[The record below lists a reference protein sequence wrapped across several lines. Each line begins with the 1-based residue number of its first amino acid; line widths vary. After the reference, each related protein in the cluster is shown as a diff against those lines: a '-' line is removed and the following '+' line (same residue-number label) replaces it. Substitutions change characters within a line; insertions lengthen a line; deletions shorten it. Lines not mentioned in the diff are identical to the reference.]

1 MSTFQQT
8 FQVTGMTC
16 GHCVAAVKEEVGAIA
31 DVTDVT
37 RRPGHRPRHGRQRPR
52 GHPRRDGRRHRRG
65 RLRARLLTRTPT
77 TGNAPSTRPRN
88 RDDRDH
94 HPRTQPDPDR

>member
-31 DVTDVT
+31 DVTHVAVDLASGRVT
-37 RRPGHRPRHGRQRPR
+37 VGSGRE
-52 GHPRRDGRRHRRG
+52 
-65 RLRARLLTRTPT
+65 LTTAEVAAAVDEA
-77 TGNAPSTRPRN
+77 GYQLAS
-88 RDDRDH
+88 
-94 HPRTQPDPDR
+94 

>member
-31 DVTDVT
+31 DVTEVAVDLTGGRVT
-37 RRPGHRPRHGRQRPR
+37 VGSRREV
-52 GHPRRDGRRHRRG
+52 
-65 RLRARLLTRTPT
+65 T
-77 TGNAPSTRPRN
+77 TAEVSAAVDEAGYQLAS
-88 RDDRDH
+88 
-94 HPRTQPDPDR
+94 